1 MQQPNKSIPIID
13 HLTRTIDRRKRS
25 RIENTSQ
32 GGEKALRQHI
42 ARGKSASRCHRSPNV
57 SPPCLDA
64 QEADSGPAAARTS
77 SSPVRPS
84 PRAQCSD
91 QAVDIQDILP
101 LRPLKCYR
109 WVVEQASLSESPHPL
124 HLPPDF
130 PSALPPHR
138 DIDARPHSPRFLQS
152 RTFLNGTPSHLTT
165 PFRGFRASRK
175 FARPQPQPR
184 LAPHIPAPPASAPMP
199 PQLRAFGGGP
209 GVGAPF
215 HQAGFPSHGQP
226 QGGPLGNQYLNA
238 NAQLN
243 PFTPNNIN
251 SFNAAALNGAAGFP
265 DTGFGSQS
273 ARMGFAHGPNAAAAA
288 LQQPQQQHGGQ
299 VQHNALMDHPT
310 MRTQQSNKGRIREV
324 WKHNLEEEMAVL
336 RDIIDKYP
344 YVAMD
349 TEFPGVVARPMGG
362 FRGKSDYHYQ
372 CLRTN
377 VDMLK
382 VIQIGITLF
391 NEDGETPPARPGPEL
406 GLSPATRRHIGQGP
420 FPYSWQFNFKFSLK
434 DDMYNEKSIESLQQA
449 GIDFNLLERDGI
461 DPHQF
466 ASLLIPSGL
475 VCFDNVRWISFHGG
489 YDFGYLTKLLI
500 CTPLPNDEV
509 DFDHKMKLYFP
520 KTYDVKHLMKHAI
533 RLHNSGML
541 TPSDPG
547 TAEILQKFEHKSG
560 LENIAETLKIKR
572 IGSAHQAGS
581 DSLLT
586 GKVFFQMRDRIF
598 NGEIP
603 DDHLGK
609 VWGLGIPDIGLP
621 MSMMGQ
627 GGDQNGGQN
636 GNTPSTPNTG
646 TAHLATTPA
655 QNHNTNGLPNM
666 GPMTPG
672 GGGGVF
678 GNFAFGG
685 NGR

>member
-1 MQQPNKSIPIID
+1 MV
-13 HLTRTIDRRKRS
+13 T
-25 RIENTSQ
+25 
-32 GGEKALRQHI
+32 EK
-42 ARGKSASRCHRSPNV
+42 K
-57 SPPCLDA
+57 
-64 QEADSGPAAARTS
+64 
-77 SSPVRPS
+77 
-84 PRAQCSD
+84 
-91 QAVDIQDILP
+91 
-101 LRPLKCYR
+101 
-109 WVVEQASLSESPHPL
+109 
-124 HLPPDF
+124 
-130 PSALPPHR
+130 
-138 DIDARPHSPRFLQS
+138 
-152 RTFLNGTPSHLTT
+152 
-165 PFRGFRASRK
+165 
-175 FARPQPQPR
+175 
-184 LAPHIPAPPASAPMP
+184 
-199 PQLRAFGGGP
+199 
-209 GVGAPF
+209 
-215 HQAGFPSHGQP
+215 
-226 QGGPLGNQYLNA
+226 
-238 NAQLN
+238 
-243 PFTPNNIN
+243 
-251 SFNAAALNGAAGFP
+251 
-265 DTGFGSQS
+265 
-273 ARMGFAHGPNAAAAA
+273 
-288 LQQPQQQHGGQ
+288 
-299 VQHNALMDHPT
+299 
-310 MRTQQSNKGRIREV
+310 
-324 WKHNLEEEMAVL
+324 
-336 RDIIDKYP
+336 
-344 YVAMD
+344 D

-406 GLSPATRRHIGQGP
+406 GLSAAARRHLNGGP

-520 KTYDVKHLMKHAI
+520 MTYDVKHLMKFAI
-533 RLHNSGML
+533 KLHNNGML
-541 TPSDPG
+541 TPTDPG
-547 TAEILQKFEHKSG
+547 TTEILQKFEHKSG
-560 LENIAETLKIKR
+560 LENIAETLKVKR

-609 VWGLGIPDIGLP
+609 VWGLGIPDVGIP

-627 GGDQNGGQN
+627 GGDQN

-655 QNHNTNGLPNM
+655 QSHNTNGLPNM

>member
-1 MQQPNKSIPIID
+1 MLP
-13 HLTRTIDRRKRS
+13 TM
-25 RIENTSQ
+25 
-32 GGEKALRQHI
+32 I
-42 ARGKSASRCHRSPNV
+42 AHN
-57 SPPCLDA
+57 CLAFDSLMYKDS
-64 QEADSGPAAARTS
+64 ADS
-77 SSPVRPS
+77 
-84 PRAQCSD
+84 
-91 QAVDIQDILP
+91 
-101 LRPLKCYR
+101 
-109 WVVEQASLSESPHPL
+109 E
-124 HLPPDF
+124 
-130 PSALPPHR
+130 
-138 DIDARPHSPRFLQS
+138 
-152 RTFLNGTPSHLTT
+152 
-165 PFRGFRASRK
+165 
-175 FARPQPQPR
+175 
-184 LAPHIPAPPASAPMP
+184 
-199 PQLRAFGGGP
+199 
-209 GVGAPF
+209 VG
-215 HQAGFPSHGQP
+215 
-226 QGGPLGNQYLNA
+226 
-238 NAQLN
+238 
-243 PFTPNNIN
+243 
-251 SFNAAALNGAAGFP
+251 
-265 DTGFGSQS
+265 
-273 ARMGFAHGPNAAAAA
+273 M
-288 LQQPQQQHGGQ
+288 
-299 VQHNALMDHPT
+299 
-310 MRTQQSNKGRIREV
+310 K
-324 WKHNLEEEMAVL
+324 K
-336 RDIIDKYP
+336 
-344 YVAMD
+344 D
-349 TEFPGVVARPMGG
+349 TEFPGVVSRPMGG

-406 GLSPATRRHIGQGP
+406 GLSVATRRHIGQGP
-420 FPYSWQFNFKFSLK
+420 FPYSWQFNFKFSLQ

-449 GIDFNLLERDGI
+449 GIDFKALEQNGI

-500 CTPLPNDEV
+500 CMPLPNDEI

-520 KTYDVKHLMKHAI
+520 MTYDVKHLMKYAI
-533 RLHNSGML
+533 KLHNSGML

-547 TAEILQKFEHKSG
+547 TTEILQKFEHKSG
-560 LENIAETLKIKR
+560 LENIAETLKVKR

-627 GGDQNGGQN
+627 GDQNGGQN

-646 TAHLATTPA
+646 PAHLATTPA
-655 QNHNTNGLPNM
+655 QQSHNTNGLPTM
-666 GPMTPG
+666 GGPMTPG

-678 GNFAFGG
+678 GSFAFGG
-685 NGR
+685 NSR